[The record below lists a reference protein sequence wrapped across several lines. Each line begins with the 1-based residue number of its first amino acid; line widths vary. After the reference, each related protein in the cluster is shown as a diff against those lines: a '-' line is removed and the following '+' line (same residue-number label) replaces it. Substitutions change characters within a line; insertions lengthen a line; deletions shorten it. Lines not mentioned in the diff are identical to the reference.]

1 MMLLRDSNGD
11 PFRLIISHRRREDEE
26 AIRFFDERE
35 VFASLRRII
44 DDDLNRV
51 ELRRF
56 AVEADLISDS
66 RSVNDRRLLKLIS
79 SGIASGRLMAVRP
92 GEWTRGTTSGESKE
106 KKDDPPPPPE
116 PAPPPPPTTEK
127 TWIKF
132 EIIDNESGKPVSGVT
147 LKVKLADGGSRSAT
161 SNAAGL
167 IEITNI
173 PPGTCEIERM
183 IDSDT
188 LEVVSIQ

>member
-1 MMLLRDSNGD
+1 MTLLKDSNGD
-11 PFRLIISHRRREDEE
+11 PYRLIITHRRREDEE
-26 AIRFFDERE
+26 VIRFFDERE
-35 VFASLRRII
+35 VFATLRRIS

-51 ELRRF
+51 EIRRF
-56 AVEADLISDS
+56 AVEAELITDS
-66 RSVNDRRLLKLIS
+66 RSISDRRLLKLIA
-79 SGIASGRLMAVRP
+79 SGIISGRLMAVRP

-116 PAPPPPPTTEK
+116 PTPPPPDKTEK

-132 EIIDNESGKPVSGVT
+132 EIIDDETGKPVSGVT
-147 LKVKLADGGSRSAT
+147 LKVKLPDGESRSAT

-183 IDSDT
+183 IDADT